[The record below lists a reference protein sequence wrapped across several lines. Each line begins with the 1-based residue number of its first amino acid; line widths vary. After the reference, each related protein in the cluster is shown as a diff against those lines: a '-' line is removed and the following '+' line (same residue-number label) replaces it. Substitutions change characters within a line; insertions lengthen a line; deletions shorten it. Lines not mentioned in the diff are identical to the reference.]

1 MIRDKFF
8 QTGGRMDRLCFG
20 VIINFVKKIGLFLIL
35 LSALLAAFQTTH
47 AQSDEPLA
55 LVMTAD
61 GPVMPPMLDYIK
73 RGIQTAEQ
81 RDAEVLIIQLD
92 TPGGDLLTTLDIIK
106 AMRAS
111 TVPVVVYVAPKNAI
125 AGSAGAMITVAAH
138 ASAMAPETA
147 IGASTPISSSGENL
161 NSDERAKAANAS
173 KAAIRDIVAPRG
185 EKALAL
191 AESMIDE
198 AKAATATEALEAGLV
213 DFVVD
218 NVDDLLE
225 ALNGFT
231 VKVNNEPVTLN
242 TAHATTEPLNMTFIE
257 QFLMMLTN
265 PNIVFTLLSIG
276 TTALL
281 IEISSP
287 GGWVAGFVG
296 VVCLALATY
305 GLGILP
311 VNWFGIIFMLTAF
324 VLFIL
329 DIKAPTHGALTVA
342 GVASFIVGALVLFNS
357 ASVPQFQRV
366 SVPLIVGFGI
376 FLGLVFFGILM
387 IGIRAMHAPHRMGI
401 ESLVGKTGMARTLV
415 GETGGQVQ
423 VGSESWTAE
432 PIPSSEKIG
441 KGDRVEVVEV
451 KGLRLKVRKIQ

>member
-1 MIRDKFF
+1 MKVLR
-8 QTGGRMDRLCFG
+8 RMF
-20 VIINFVKKIGLFLIL
+20 IL
-35 LSALLAAFQTTH
+35 TLVMAASLTYQTTR
-47 AQSDEPLA
+47 AQDDQPLA

-61 GPVMPPMLDYIK
+61 GPVMPPMLEYIK
-73 RGIQTAEQ
+73 RGIQNAEQ
-81 RDAEVLIIQLD
+81 RNAEALIIELD
-92 TPGGDLLTTLDIIK
+92 TPGGDLMTTLEIIK
-106 AMRAS
+106 TIRAS

-125 AGSAGAMITVAAH
+125 AGSAGAMITMAAH
-138 ASAMAPETA
+138 ASAMAPETV
-147 IGASTPISSSGENL
+147 IGASSPINSSGEDL
-161 NSDERAKAANAS
+161 GSDARAKATNAS

-185 EKALAL
+185 EQALVL

-198 AKAATATEALEAGLV
+198 AKAATAREALEAGLV

-225 ALNGFT
+225 ALDGFV
-231 VKVNNEPVTLN
+231 VKVGTETITLD
-242 TAHATTEPLNMTFIE
+242 TANATTEPVGMTFIE
-257 QFLMMLTN
+257 RFLMMLTD
-265 PNIVFTLLSIG
+265 PNIVFSLLSIG

-311 VNWFGIIFMLTAF
+311 VNWFGIIFLITAF

-329 DIKAPTHGALTVA
+329 DIKAPTHGALTTA
-342 GVASFIVGALVLFNS
+342 GVGSFIVGALVLFNS
-357 ASVPQFQRV
+357 ANVPQFQRV
-366 SVPLIVGFGI
+366 SVPLIIAFGI

-387 IGIRAMHAPHRMGI
+387 LGLRAMHVPHRMGM
-401 ESLVGKTGMARTLV
+401 ESLIGKTGTARTLV
-415 GETGGQVQ
+415 SATGGQVQ

-432 PIPSSEKIG
+432 PMPGSEKIS

-451 KGLRLKVRKIQ
+451 KGLRVKVRKIQ